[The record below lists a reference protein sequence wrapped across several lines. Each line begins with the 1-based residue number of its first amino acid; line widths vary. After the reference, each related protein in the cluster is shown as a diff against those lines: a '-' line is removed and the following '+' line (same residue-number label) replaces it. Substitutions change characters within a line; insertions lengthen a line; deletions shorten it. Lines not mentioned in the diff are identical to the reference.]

1 MNLSNDI
8 YLRSAFKELDAF
20 AIAGIGTFRKVY
32 HAAREESFLGEFL
45 PPSVTVEF
53 IPKVDEKLLLEGYLI
68 QSIHLDKQTA
78 LHMTQDI
85 RKSILTSLATQ
96 GTYEISGIGALQ
108 RDSNGVI
115 RFASDSI
122 KDGFFSGDYFGFQ
135 PLKLDVMDEKHQPI
149 TEAMIQEDHNT
160 PVASLNSGYW
170 FGWKSTAILGIVFL
184 FGIYLFIMDGPVRS
198 TLRRSSLVEGLKV
211 RNLGPEDQFLADNY
225 EPLPNV
231 PEEDIQDPFAN
242 QPIVSEEPTKALPT
256 ESAETDRVAD
266 PNPTSPKNQDKQVV
280 EPRNPI
286 ASAETPSGTNGN
298 TRRSDQAP
306 VARETLYNPSNRGV
320 MRGESGN
327 TEEEVFLPQSNVSA
341 LDDENFRQRASQS
354 GIYHVISGSFKLLRD
369 AEKVV
374 GEMRRRGYD
383 AQVLT
388 SAPTTHRVSVFRSGE
403 RKEAESFA
411 AKLKSR
417 GVPKSW
423 IFHDRY

>member
-53 IPKVDEKLLLEGYLI
+53 IPKVDEKLLLEDYLI
-68 QSIHLDKQTA
+68 RSIHLDKQTA

-115 RFASDSI
+115 RFASDAI

-149 TEAMIQEDHNT
+149 TEAMIQEEHKT
-160 PVASLNSGYW
+160 PVSSLNGGYW

-211 RNLGPEDQFLADNY
+211 RNVGPEDQFLADNY
-225 EPLPNV
+225 EPLPTV
-231 PEEDIQDPFAN
+231 PEETPQDPFAD
-242 QPIVSEEPTKALPT
+242 QPIVSEEPAEALPT
-256 ESAETDRVAD
+256 DPANSDPTTND
-266 PNPTSPKNQDKQVV
+266 PNPTSGNDAST
-280 EPRNPI
+280 RNPI
-286 ASAETPSGTNGN
+286 ASAETRSGTSSS
-298 TRRSDQAP
+298 RSEQAP

-320 MRGESGN
+320 MRGEGGN

-341 LDDENFRQRASQS
+341 LNDENFRQRASQS